1 MNKPAPIKINVDK
14 GLAHALHNAVKIVR
28 KPPPPKKRRKVKT

>member
-1 MNKPAPIKINVDK
+1 MDKPAPITIDVDK

-28 KPPPPKKRRKVKT
+28 KPPPPKKRKVKK